1 MNNGEL
7 PVTSHPNALAAV
19 IVDTWQGAQVRA
31 KTEQNDKA
39 LNLFLDSTFNLLLR
53 TSTQH
58 HVH

>member
-1 MNNGEL
+1 MYDGEL
-7 PVTSHPNALAAV
+7 PRTAEANDLAAV

-53 TSTQH
+53 TNSRLQ
-58 HVH
+58 VE